1 MKGYVMTIRKNFLM
15 EEKMA
20 EELEKMAKEEGK
32 TQTQI
37 THDALEIYIQNKKRE
52 KRLAALERLTG
63 SLNGK
68 IGDIDIKE
76 ARGEYLAKKYGY

>member
-1 MKGYVMTIRKNFLM
+1 MTIRKNFLIDQ
-15 EEKMA
+15 KMA

-37 THDALEIYIQNKKRE
+37 THEALEIYMQNKKRE
-52 KRLAALERLTG
+52 KRLEALDMLAG

-68 IGDIDIKE
+68 IGDINIKKE
-76 ARGEYLAKKYGY
+76 RGEYLAKKYGY